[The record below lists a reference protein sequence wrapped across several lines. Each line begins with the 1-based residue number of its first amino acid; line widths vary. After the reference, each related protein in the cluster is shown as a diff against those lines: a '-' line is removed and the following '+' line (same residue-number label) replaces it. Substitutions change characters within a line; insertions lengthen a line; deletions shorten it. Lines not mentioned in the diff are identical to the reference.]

1 MWSVGGWDPTSNNK
15 DLITGFQLVF
25 GKDLIFLI
33 FLDGFDVLILKI
45 KKKYY
50 FDVFS
55 SENNFKKQ
63 PQPHSQTPSYENW
76 NWR

>member
-1 MWSVGGWDPTSNNK
+1 M
-15 DLITGFQLVF
+15 
-25 GKDLIFLI
+25 
-33 FLDGFDVLILKI
+33 VLMCWYQKL

-63 PQPHSQTPSYENW
+63 PQPHSQTPSYKNW
-76 NWR
+76 NWS